1 MIYRGVKARE
11 LFGGRGIEEVVE
23 VPLCWD
29 CVIEMEVGEGSD
41 RDVTFRKGLGGAE
54 RVTGGGELFMNR
66 WDRRKEKGVSE
77 GIPMSGLAVSLLQ
90 EC

>member
-29 CVIEMEVGEGSD
+29 CVIEMEVGEGKSENA
-41 RDVTFRKGLGGAE
+41 VTIRKELGV
-54 RVTGGGELFMNR
+54 RPLRSR
-66 WDRRKEKGVSE
+66 WDGRKAGGMRVDSPVSKQV
-77 GIPMSGLAVSLLQ
+77 VSVA
-90 EC
+90 